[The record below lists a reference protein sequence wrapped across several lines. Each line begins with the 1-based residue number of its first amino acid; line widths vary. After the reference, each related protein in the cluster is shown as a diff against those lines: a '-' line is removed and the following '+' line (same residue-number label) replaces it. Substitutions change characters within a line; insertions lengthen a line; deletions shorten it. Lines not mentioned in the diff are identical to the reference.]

1 MLQAALHYTTRQ
13 QFSARQQRAVHLL
26 QMPNTEFVAS
36 LDASLAS
43 NPFLELDEHAAP
55 PPVERPLAED
65 AAAAGDTGPW
75 GAAPGSQRRGSGD
88 ADVDALS
95 FVAAPTSLCEH
106 LHGQL
111 RLRRLDDRS
120 FVLASLLCEALE
132 DDGYLRTDPADLD
145 GLDGLHPAPDSSEWA
160 AALAVVQSL
169 DPLGV
174 GARGLVECLLL
185 QLAATAPLQDC
196 ALAARLLTEAEPALR
211 AGDPER
217 CARVLGCAPGAVH
230 RLLRQLRALDPH
242 PGWQHG
248 SEPVR
253 YVVPDVLAR
262 RTRAGWRAVLNDAV
276 VPRVQLNRVYA
287 DLYKASPPASE
298 MAGQLTDAKWTMRNI
313 AQRFSTILAVAQ
325 AIVRHQHRFLD
336 HGALAMQPLG
346 LRQIAEELGMHES
359 TVSRVTHQKYIATP
373 TGTFELGYFFSR
385 GLAVAGGGHC
395 SPTAVREL
403 VGEIITRESGP
414 PLSDVAIALQLTRRG
429 IQVARRTVT
438 KYRQEL
444 GLGAAGQRAGRQAAA
459 LHAGV
464 PA

>member
-1 MLQAALHYTTRQ
+1 MLHAALHYTTRQ
-13 QFSARQQRAVHLL
+13 QFSARQQRAVQLL
-26 QMPNTEFVAS
+26 QMPNTEFVS
-36 LDASLAS
+36 SLAN
-43 NPFLELDEHAAP
+43 NPFLELDEHETP
-55 PPVERPLAED
+55 LPSEPPLADD

-75 GAAPGSQRRGSGD
+75 GAASGSQRRGSGE
-88 ADVDALS
+88 ADIDALS
-95 FVAAPTSLCEH
+95 FVAAPTSLCDH

-111 RLRRLDDRS
+111 RLRRLDDRG
-120 FVLASLLCEALE
+120 FVLASLLCEALD
-132 DDGYLRTDPADLD
+132 DDGYLRTDATDLA
-145 GLDGLHPAPDSSEWA
+145 GLDGLQPEPDSAEWA
-160 AALAVVQSL
+160 SALAVVQSL

-174 GARGLVECLLL
+174 GARSLVECLLL
-185 QLAATAPLQDC
+185 QLAATAPPQDC
-196 ALAARLLTEAEPALR
+196 ALATRLLTEAGPALR
-211 AGDPER
+211 AGDLGR
-217 CARVLGCAPGAVH
+217 CARVLGCQPGAVQQ
-230 RLLRQLRALDPH
+230 LLRQLRGLNPH
-242 PGWQHG
+242 PGRQHG
-248 SEPVR
+248 GEPVR

-276 VPRVQLNRVYA
+276 VPRVQLNQVYA
-287 DLYKASPPASE
+287 DLYKTSPHAPASE

-313 AQRFSTILAVAQ
+313 AQRFTTILAVAQ

-336 HGALAMQPLG
+336 HGALAMQPLM

-359 TVSRVTHQKYIATP
+359 TVSRVTRQKYIATP

-414 PLSDVAIALQLTRRG
+414 PLSDVAIAQQLARRG

-438 KYRQEL
+438 KYRQEM
-444 GLGAAGQRAGRQAAA
+444 GLSAAGQRAGRQSVAL